1 MRMLLLVLQ
10 QGNQKDEGKE
20 EEDEEEGGIAL
31 EEVIDWSIENG
42 GDGDEGGEDD
52 LRGEDAVDLADET
65 PSELVLADAQPW
77 VEGFS

>member
-1 MRMLLLVLQ
+1 MNKIR
-10 QGNQKDEGKE
+10 NERRTDERKE

-42 GDGDEGGEDD
+42 GDRDEGGEDD
-52 LRGEDAVDLADET
+52 LGGEDAVDLADET